1 MILLLHLIRHA
12 ESQNNVRP
20 AYSRVEDPPLTA
32 AGMLQARYL
41 AERFTQLEFDRLI
54 CSPFLRA
61 LQTARAIHDQLGCPV
76 DVWDN
81 IFEVGGVFQGHGP
94 EALEGGTGLTRR
106 EVHQQAVSN
115 PALCTADCSVKDSGW
130 WGRPRETRDEAWMR
144 AAKVKKRLAEIAVD
158 EPDSVL
164 VLVTHAAFTRNLLA
178 RLLDGTREKMR
189 YARLCNT
196 GVTSLY
202 FDDGIWQIKFVDD
215 VSHLPVR
222 LVTGFE
228 V

>member
-1 MILLLHLIRHA
+1 MLLHLIRHA

-81 IFEVGGVFQGHGP
+81 IFEVGGVFQGHGRSV
-94 EALEGGTGLTRR
+94 GRR
-106 EVHQQAVSN
+106 NRPDAPRSSPAGQTN

-144 AAKVKKRLAEIAVD
+144 AAR
-158 EPDSVL
+158 
-164 VLVTHAAFTRNLLA
+164 
-178 RLLDGTREKMR
+178 
-189 YARLCNT
+189 
-196 GVTSLY
+196 
-202 FDDGIWQIKFVDD
+202 
-215 VSHLPVR
+215 
-222 LVTGFE
+222 
-228 V
+228 